1 MFSEKV
7 EKRIN
12 EQINLEMWS
21 ANLYLSMSIHF
32 DVHGYHGFATW
43 MMKQYEEEMEHAM
56 KLIKYIIDRGG
67 TPVIGQ
73 INVVPTGYGEP
84 LEIFEH
90 ALGHEKVV
98 TKSIEELYELAIA
111 EKDYATQQFLMWF
124 IEEQVEEEATASGIV
139 DRIKLAGKF
148 LLSVDKECA
157 LRS

>member
-21 ANLYLSMSIHF
+21 ANLYLSMAIHF
-32 DVHGYHGFATW
+32 DLSGYKGFASW
-43 MMKQYEEEMEHAM
+43 MKKQYDEEMEHAFKFM
-56 KLIKYIIDRGG
+56 HYLMDRDGI
-67 TPVIGQ
+67 PVIGQ
-73 INVVPTGYGEP
+73 INVVPTGYGTP

-90 ALGHEKVV
+90 VLEHERVV

-111 EKDYATQQFLMWF
+111 EKDYATQQFLLWF
-124 IEEQVEEEATASGIV
+124 IEEQVEEEATASGLV

-148 LLSVDKECA
+148 LLPIDRECGE
-157 LRS
+157 RS